1 MKLFLALLAAAS
13 LAACTS
19 VATKK
24 IDPRRQDPQT
34 IDKLIAE
41 RVGGTLTYWDGLT
54 HQHAFAL
61 PKFLRE
67 AIDAETRVSTDAN
80 PLIFS

>member
-1 MKLFLALLAAAS
+1 MRHARRRGFVIAGQAAP
-13 LAACTS
+13 
-19 VATKK
+19 VQ
-24 IDPRRQDPQT
+24 IDPRRQDSQT

-61 PKFLRE
+61 PKFLRQ
-67 AIDAETRVSTDAN
+67 ALDAETRVSTDAN
-80 PLIFS
+80 PLIFA